1 MIVTCAACEAKN
13 EFAQPYPYHAG
24 FGNQGFLYNDAGN
37 VTLVWSSFDPAY
49 EEIVGKNQPWVLSDT
64 LRAKLE
70 SVLPASPKGDRWRFA
85 NPARCINCHAEISA
99 PIGDNI
105 YYLEYPE
112 SVILDTG
119 PSARQLRDY
128 LRPSARA
135 T

>member
-1 MIVTCAACEAKN
+1 MVIICGLCQAEN

-24 FGNQGFLYNDAGN
+24 FGNQGFLYNDGGN
-37 VTLVWSSFDPAY
+37 STLVWSSFDPAY
-49 EEIVGKNQPWVLSDT
+49 EEIVGKTHPWVLSDA

-70 SVLPASPKGDRWRFA
+70 SLLPASPKGDLWRFA
-85 NPARCINCHAEISA
+85 NPARCIKCHNEISP

-119 PSARQLRDY
+119 PDSRKLRDY
-128 LRPSARA
+128 LGTSARA